1 MNSRKALLVL
11 GMHRSGTSL
20 LTGLIANGGF
30 SIGKSV
36 MAPAEDNPKGFFEN
50 QRIVDFNERLLNSFG
65 LGWSSWQTL
74 PDRWFFSLN
83 PEVSKEATDL
93 VEKEFGDSSE
103 ICIKDPRICRLL
115 PFWRSVLT
123 ELGFE
128 IVVVLT
134 TRQSDEVSSSLQARD
149 GMGKARADALW
160 LRYNLDAMQSV
171 EETKGIHISY
181 QTVLE
186 EPYAALSKVSALTG
200 VDLNAPEEGFVD
212 HALKH
217 HESATIP
224 TWAAL
229 VSECCRR
236 FPEKP
241 DPVLESLVFPLIAD
255 LAEQEHRV
263 LSQSLEGVSLES
275 SSGKE
280 AALFNQAEEA
290 KRHAISLSTELET
303 GRKYIAD
310 LERERQIKNELIEQQ
325 ENSLQE
331 KTLEAE
337 SHAKSL
343 MTSIEEAR
351 EYSQSLEETLNR
363 KETELVEAS
372 KALNRKESELIEAS
386 KALNH
391 KESELVDVSKAFEAE
406 RAQREE
412 YTQSLLS
419 EVNRKES
426 ELVDAHAEL
435 KQRHQDLEDM
445 RRSLMD
451 KTHEL
456 EAERRRFKLQRKM
469 IDMFKREDDV

>member
-30 SIGKSV
+30 SIGESV
-36 MAPAEDNPKGFFEN
+36 MAPAQDNPKGFFEN
-50 QRIVDFNERLLNSFG
+50 QSIVDFNERLLNSFG

-74 PDRWFFSLN
+74 PDRWFLSLD

-93 VEKEFGDSSE
+93 LEKEFGDSSE

-123 ELGFE
+123 GLGFE
-128 IVVVLT
+128 VVVVFT

-181 QTVLE
+181 EAVLE
-186 EPYAALSKVSALTG
+186 DPDAALSKVSALTG
-200 VDLNAPEEGFVD
+200 VDLKAPEEGFVD
-212 HALKH
+212 HTLKH

-224 TWAAL
+224 AWAAL
-229 VSECCRR
+229 VSESCRR

-241 DPVLESLVFPLIAD
+241 DPVIERLVFPLVAD
-255 LAEQEHRV
+255 LAEQEYIA
-263 LSQSLEGVSLES
+263 LSQPLEGTGPEA
-275 SSGKE
+275 SGVKE

-310 LERERQIKNELIEQQ
+310 LEREHQVKDELIEQQ
-325 ENSLQE
+325 ENALQE

-343 MTSIEEAR
+343 MASLEEAQK
-351 EYSQSLEETLNR
+351 YIQSLEETLNR
-363 KETELVEAS
+363 KESELVEAS
-372 KALNRKESELIEAS
+372 M
-386 KALNH
+386 
-391 KESELVDVSKAFEAE
+391 AFEADK
-406 RAQREE
+406 AQREE
-412 YTQSLLS
+412 YTQSLVV
-419 EVNRKES
+419 EVNKKES

-435 KQRHQDLEDM
+435 RQLHQDLENV
-445 RRSLMD
+445 RNSLMD
-451 KTHEL
+451 KSDQLEL
-456 EAERRRFKLQRKM
+456 ELQRFKLQRKM
-469 IDMFKREDDV
+469 IDMFKREDDA

>member
-1 MNSRKALLVL
+1 MKSRKALLVL

-74 PDRWFFSLN
+74 PDRWFISLD

-93 VEKEFGDSSE
+93 LEEEFGDSSE
-103 ICIKDPRICRLL
+103 ICVKDPRICRLL

-123 ELGFE
+123 GLGFE
-128 IVVVLT
+128 VVVVFT

-181 QTVLE
+181 EAVLE
-186 EPYAALSKVSALTG
+186 DPYAALSKVSALTG
-200 VDLNAPEEGFVD
+200 VDLKAPEEGFVD
-212 HALKH
+212 HTLKH

-224 TWAAL
+224 AWAAL
-229 VSECCRR
+229 VSESCRR

-241 DPVLESLVFPLIAD
+241 DPVIERLVFPLVAD
-255 LAEQEHRV
+255 LAEQEYRA
-263 LSQSLEGVSLES
+263 LSQPLEGTSPEA
-275 SSGKE
+275 SGVKE

-303 GRKYIAD
+303 GRKYIISLSTELETGRKYIAD
-310 LERERQIKNELIEQQ
+310 LEREHQVKDALIEEQESALQQSKKQQ
-325 ENSLQE
+325 EYSSAQSE
-331 KTLEAE
+331 SYAQTLKD
-337 SHAKSL
+337 SV
-343 MTSIEEAR
+343 EEAQK
-351 EYSQSLEETLNR
+351 YIQSLEETLNR
-363 KETELVEAS
+363 KESELVEAS
-372 KALNRKESELIEAS
+372 KAFESD
-386 KALNH
+386 K
-391 KESELVDVSKAFEAE
+391 
-406 RAQREE
+406 AQREE
-412 YTQSLLS
+412 YTQSLVV
-419 EVNRKES
+419 EVNKKES

-435 KQRHQDLEDM
+435 RQLHQDLENV
-445 RRSLMD
+445 RNSLMEKSD
-451 KTHEL
+451 QLEVEL
-456 EAERRRFKLQRKM
+456 QRFKLQRKM